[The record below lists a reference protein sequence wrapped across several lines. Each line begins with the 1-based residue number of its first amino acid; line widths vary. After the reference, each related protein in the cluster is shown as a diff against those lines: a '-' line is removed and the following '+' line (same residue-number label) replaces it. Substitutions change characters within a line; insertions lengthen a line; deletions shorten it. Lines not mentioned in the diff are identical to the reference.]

1 MSSIY
6 VEDRDHRYLFSPSNH
21 NYSYAYYDG
30 NYYGCKV
37 TSFCSLAISLICFL
51 LIIVLVM
58 IVVMIVMIIVDDDD
72 GGGGVNRYD
81 C

>member
-21 NYSYAYYDG
+21 KYSNAYYDG
-30 NYYGCKV
+30 SYYDCKV
-37 TSFCSLAISLICFL
+37 TSFCSLAISLICLL
-51 LIIVLVM
+51 LITVLVM
-58 IVVMIVMIIVDDDD
+58 IVVMIVVVIVDDDD
-72 GGGGVNRYD
+72 GGSVIRYD